1 MVKKISLL
9 SSLTAL
15 SSIMYIVE
23 SFIPFPLVFG
33 KWGFSNSVVLLL
45 AVEMGLK
52 EASLVAIAKSIVGS
66 LMVGKFLSLQ
76 FFMGFF
82 GALSASIVESYMS
95 RFRKFGY
102 LGLSVLGS
110 ISNNFTQF
118 LIASFFIKSSL
129 IFALFPLM
137 IVFGI
142 ISASANAYI
151 AKKLGGIIVET
162 DLGVLF
168 TKKKRTPFKT
178 GNTV

>member
-1 MVKKISLL
+1 
-9 SSLTAL
+9 
-15 SSIMYIVE
+15 MYIFE
-23 SFIPFPLVFG
+23 SFIPFPLIFG
-33 KWGFSNSVVLLL
+33 RWGFSNSVVLLL
-45 AVEMGLK
+45 AAEMGLK
-52 EASLVAIAKSIVGS
+52 EAVLIAVAKSIVGS

-82 GALSASIVESYMS
+82 GAIMASIVESRMS
-95 RFRKFGY
+95 RFGKFGY

-110 ISNNFTQF
+110 VSNNFTQF
-118 LIASFFIKSSL
+118 FIASFFIKSSL
-129 IFALFPLM
+129 VFTLFPLIM
-137 IVFGI
+137 VFGI

-168 TKKKRTPFKT
+168 SKKKGTSFKT